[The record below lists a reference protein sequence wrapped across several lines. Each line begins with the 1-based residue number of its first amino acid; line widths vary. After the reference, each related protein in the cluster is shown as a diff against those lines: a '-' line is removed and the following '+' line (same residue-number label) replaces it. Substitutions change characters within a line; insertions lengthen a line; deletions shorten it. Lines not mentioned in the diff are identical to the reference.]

1 MVAIM
6 SSVMKS
12 VMLASNS
19 LKIVT
24 RCSNESKDDF
34 INRFCNGC
42 SYESSFA
49 VIFYYIIPNPLL
61 FCWLHRLLI
70 GQNLYRCL

>member
-24 RCSNESKDDF
+24 RCNNDSKDDF
-34 INRFCNGC
+34 INRFSKGC
-42 SYESSFA
+42 SYDCSFA
-49 VIFYYIIPNPLL
+49 VIFYYIIPNPIP
-61 FCWLHRLLI
+61 FYWLHRLLI
-70 GQNLYRCL
+70 GQNLYKCL